1 MANPLACAVALENLN
16 LLASYDWAERVAAI
30 AQQLAVELAPCR
42 DLPAVKEV
50 RVLGAIG
57 VVELHQPVDM
67 AVVQPQF
74 VAQGVWLRPFGR
86 LIYTMPPYIIEPQQL
101 GQITKA
107 IGTVVASLP

>member
-1 MANPLACAVALENLN
+1 
-16 LLASYDWAERVAAI
+16 
-30 AQQLAVELAPCR
+30 
-42 DLPAVKEV
+42 
-50 RVLGAIG
+50 
-57 VVELHQPVDM
+57 VDM